1 VRAATLAAMAFLLLP
16 SAFGLLPSAFGLLPS
31 AALEASGRGDL
42 TGGDALLRVYD
53 HILNARFATAA
64 SEMTRAC
71 APAPGTDAAAPA
83 LTTAVAPQ
91 EACDV
96 LAATATWWRILLDPE
111 SRAFDPQ
118 FSREVEH
125 AIKRTEAWAE
135 REPQSAEAHF
145 YTGAAYAARVQWRV
159 LREEKV
165 AAARDGKRIKQAL
178 ERAIAIDPE
187 LDDAYF
193 GVGLYKYYADV
204 APAAAKVLRFLLL
217 LPGGD
222 KEEGL
227 AEMKRARANGKLL
240 QGEADYQ
247 LHILYLW
254 YERRPDLAVELL
266 ESLRDRYPGNPL
278 FPAQLADVQ
287 DRYQHDVSA
296 SLATWRDL
304 LADARADRVNEGA
317 LAETEARLGIARQLE
332 ALDETDLA
340 LEQLRRVI
348 VAKAARPAGSVAAA
362 YLAFGEGEDR
372 LGHHDAAVAAYRLAV
387 SAAPAPDPQ
396 DIKERAADRMRRTPD
411 ATRAEAYRLSLEG
424 LRRLEKG
431 DAAAALALLA
441 HSLALDPRSSVA
453 RYRYG
458 RAALAKKDEAAA
470 LVSFEAAIRGAR
482 ECPAPIAAA
491 AYLDAARLH
500 ERLEHRDQAIDYY
513 RAASAWFGGSAETR
527 AAAHRALRRLH
538 ADQ

>member
-1 VRAATLAAMAFLLLP
+1 MRRRGVGAATV
-16 SAFGLLPSAFGLLPS
+16 
-31 AALEASGRGDL
+31 AALTLTAVLHAAGHDL
-42 TGGDALLRVYD
+42 TGGDALVRVYD
-53 HILNARFATAA
+53 HILNARFASAE
-64 SEMTRAC
+64 SEMKRAC
-71 APAPGTDAAAPA
+71 ATAPP
-83 LTTAVAPQ
+83 

-96 LAATATWWRILLDPE
+96 LAATSTWWRILLDPE
-111 SRAFDPQ
+111 SRAFDLQ
-118 FSREVEH
+118 FSREVDN
-125 AIKRTEAWAE
+125 AIRRTEAWAARDPE
-135 REPQSAEAHF
+135 SAEAHF
-145 YTGAAYAARVQWRV
+145 YMGAAYAARVQWRV
-159 LREEKV
+159 LRDEKLS
-165 AAARDGKRIKQAL
+165 AARDGKRIKQAL
-178 ERAIAIDPE
+178 ERAIAIDPD
-187 LDDAYF
+187 LADAYF
-193 GVGLYKYYADV
+193 GIGLYKYYADV
-204 APAAAKVLRFLLL
+204 APAAAKFLRFLLL

-227 AEMKRARANGKLL
+227 AQMKKARADGKLL

-287 DRYQHDVSA
+287 DRYLHDVSA

-304 LADARADRVNEGA
+304 LADARADRVNEA
-317 LAETEARLGIARQLE
+317 TLAETAARLGIARQLDV
-332 ALDETDLA
+332 LDESDLA

-348 VAKAARPAGSVAAA
+348 DARSARPAGSLAAA
-362 YLAFGEGEDR
+362 YLALGEGEDR

-387 SAAPAPDPQ
+387 STAPAPDVQ
-396 DIKERAADRMRRTPD
+396 DIRHRASDQMKRMPD
-411 ATRAEAYRLSLEG
+411 PARAEAYRLSLEG

-431 DAAAALALLA
+431 DAAGAEALLA
-441 HSLALDPRSSVA
+441 RSLTLDPRSGVA

-470 LVSFEAAIRGAR
+470 LASFEAAIRGAR
-482 ECPAPIAAA
+482 DCPAPIAAS

-500 ERLEHRDQAIDYY
+500 ERLAHRDQAIDYY

-527 AAAHRALRRLH
+527 AAAHRALLRLR
-538 ADQ
+538 ADK